1 MNLGRNSN
9 PPKTGSTLT
18 VKIPGA
24 DTRGGAGDIRPPPPE
39 ISRQKM
45 FPIC

>member
-24 DTRGGAGDIRPPPPE
+24 DPGGGAGEIRPPPE